1 MGEVAA
7 LCCGLSGLVTHTIC
21 KNKSLRSLNVQLCN
35 CILAA
40 PKAIAYKI
48 FGESLTEAIHKVK
61 KKLYQLLIELTN
73 SLPVSKLIMKF
84 AQSKVSRFI
93 VPSYANYFK
102 VDVTEIDQ
110 DLKSFKSLQQFF
122 VRNLKPEARIFNN
135 DDTTI
140 LSPVD
145 AIVEQFGSITAN
157 NNIVVKNQSYSIK
170 GMLGNDKSVS
180 KYIGGSFLV
189 LYLSPSHYH
198 RIHSPINGKIINQY
212 PLGSNSYP
220 VNKLGLTLGNSPLAQ
235 NYRVITEMKEKD
247 GSHVAVVKVGAMFVN
262 TIEELAQPSQRLKKG
277 EELAY
282 FSFGS
287 TVVLLFEKGKT
298 KFNSNIKVNQEIK
311 AGEVLVLKI

>member
-1 MGEVAA
+1 M
-7 LCCGLSGLVTHTIC
+7 
-21 KNKSLRSLNVQLCN
+21 
-35 CILAA
+35 
-40 PKAIAYKI
+40 
-48 FGESLTEAIHKVK
+48 K

-311 AGEVLVLKI
+311 AGEVLALKI